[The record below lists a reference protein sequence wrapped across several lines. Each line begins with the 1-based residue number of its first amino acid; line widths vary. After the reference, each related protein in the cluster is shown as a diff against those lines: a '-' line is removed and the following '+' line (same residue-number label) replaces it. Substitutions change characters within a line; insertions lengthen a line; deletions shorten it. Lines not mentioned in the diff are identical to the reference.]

1 VRNRRRSR
9 LACYLCG
16 TAPGKPLPVE
26 AIVFCGIQ
34 ASGKT
39 TFYVQRYLHTHV
51 RISLDVLRTR
61 HRERLLL
68 DACVEAGQRFV
79 VDNTNATRR
88 DRERYVAPA
97 REAGFRAV
105 ACLFDAHPR
114 EAIARNQARPPEQRI
129 PVPGIYGA
137 RKRLEPPSADEGFDE
152 LLRVTIVPDGRFA
165 IAPLGGPIH

>member
-1 VRNRRRSR
+1 
-9 LACYLCG
+9 
-16 TAPGKPLPVE
+16 VE

-39 TFYVQRYLHTHV
+39 TFYVERYLHTHV

-68 DACVEAGQRFV
+68 DACIEAGQPFV
-79 VDNTNATRR
+79 IDNTNATRR

-97 REAGFRAV
+97 REAGFRTV
-105 ACLFDAHPR
+105 ACLFEAHPR
-114 EAIARNQARPPEQRI
+114 EAIARNQVRPPEQRI

-137 RKRLEPPSADEGFDE
+137 YKRLERPSAEEGFEE
-152 LLRVTIVPDGRFA
+152 LLRVTIAPGGRFA
-165 IAPLGGPIH
+165 VAPLAGPAA